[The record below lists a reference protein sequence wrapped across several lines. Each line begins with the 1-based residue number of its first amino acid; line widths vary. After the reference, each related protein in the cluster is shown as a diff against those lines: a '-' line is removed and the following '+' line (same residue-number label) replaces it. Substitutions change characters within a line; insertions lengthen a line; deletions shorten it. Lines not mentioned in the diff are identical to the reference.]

1 MQTLV
6 PVPMSSK
13 LALSMLQQCTAESE
27 EKSVVESMLEV
38 VESLLALLRSLLAVG
53 ERLVAPSFGRSRKF
67 ARCGGHRSPESIL
80 SCTSTRSMDE
90 TTHRKP
96 QTTHVL
102 CRDPWRC
109 GMCINIRLHLEF
121 RPVIPFGHISS
132 NNSSSKTHSL
142 EPVLDGVSLIEWCA
156 ILR

>member
-38 VESLLALLRSLLAVG
+38 VESLLALLRSLLAG
-53 ERLVAPSFGRSRKF
+53 EILAPFFGRPRKF

-80 SCTSTRSMDE
+80 
-90 TTHRKP
+90 
-96 QTTHVL
+96 
-102 CRDPWRC
+102 
-109 GMCINIRLHLEF
+109 
-121 RPVIPFGHISS
+121 
-132 NNSSSKTHSL
+132 
-142 EPVLDGVSLIEWCA
+142 VLDRWMKPHTDAPARHRL
-156 ILR
+156 

>member
-53 ERLVAPSFGRSRKF
+53 ERLVAPSFGLSRKF

-90 TTHRKP
+90 TTHRCTGTSQVMHPYPKGLRH
-96 QTTHVL
+96 TSDHSCAGLSLWFALCGVL
-102 CRDPWRC
+102 SWKRWQVR
-109 GMCINIRLHLEF
+109 
-121 RPVIPFGHISS
+121 
-132 NNSSSKTHSL
+132 
-142 EPVLDGVSLIEWCA
+142 
-156 ILR
+156 

>member
-38 VESLLALLRSLLAVG
+38 VESLLALLRSLLAG
-53 ERLVAPSFGRSRKF
+53 EILAPFFGRPRKF

-80 SCTSTRSMDE
+80 
-90 TTHRKP
+90 
-96 QTTHVL
+96 
-102 CRDPWRC
+102 
-109 GMCINIRLHLEF
+109 
-121 RPVIPFGHISS
+121 
-132 NNSSSKTHSL
+132 
-142 EPVLDGVSLIEWCA
+142 VLDRWMKPHTDAPARHRLCTLIPKVYDTPA
-156 ILR
+156 TIPVRG

>member
-13 LALSMLQQCTAESE
+13 LALSMLQQCTADSE

-67 ARCGGHRSPESIL
+67 ARCGGHRSPESI
-80 SCTSTRSMDE
+80 
-90 TTHRKP
+90 P
-96 QTTHVL
+96 Y
-102 CRDPWRC
+102 
-109 GMCINIRLHLEF
+109 
-121 RPVIPFGHISS
+121 
-132 NNSSSKTHSL
+132 
-142 EPVLDGVSLIEWCA
+142 
-156 ILR
+156 

>member
-53 ERLVAPSFGRSRKF
+53 ERLVAPSFGIAEIRALRWASI
-67 ARCGGHRSPESIL
+67 ARIN
-80 SCTSTRSMDE
+80 T
-90 TTHRKP
+90 
-96 QTTHVL
+96 VL
-102 CRDPWRC
+102 Y
-109 GMCINIRLHLEF
+109 
-121 RPVIPFGHISS
+121 
-132 NNSSSKTHSL
+132 
-142 EPVLDGVSLIEWCA
+142 
-156 ILR
+156 